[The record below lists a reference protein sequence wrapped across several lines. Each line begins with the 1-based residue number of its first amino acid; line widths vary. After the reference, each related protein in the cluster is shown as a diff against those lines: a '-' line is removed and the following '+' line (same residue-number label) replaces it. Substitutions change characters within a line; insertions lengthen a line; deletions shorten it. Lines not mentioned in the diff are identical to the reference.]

1 VNKTAFSSPLKNSGQ
16 KNSSLGK
23 TMIGIDDL
31 NVKEKNVLTNEN
43 QVLKQKEND
52 YNYKVKNTKLDT

>member
-1 VNKTAFSSPLKNSGQ
+1 
-16 KNSSLGK
+16 
-23 TMIGIDDL
+23 MIGIDDL

-52 YNYKVKNTKLDT
+52 YDYKVKKTKLDT

>member
-1 VNKTAFSSPLKNSGQ
+1 VNKTAFSSPLKNSGLS

-52 YNYKVKNTKLDT
+52 YVYKVKKTK

>member
-1 VNKTAFSSPLKNSGQ
+1 
-16 KNSSLGK
+16 
-23 TMIGIDDL
+23 MIGIDDL